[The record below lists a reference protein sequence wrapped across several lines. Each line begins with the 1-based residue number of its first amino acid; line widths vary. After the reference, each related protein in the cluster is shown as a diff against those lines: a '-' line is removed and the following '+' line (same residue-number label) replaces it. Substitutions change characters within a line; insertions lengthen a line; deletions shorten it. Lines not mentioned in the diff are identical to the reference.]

1 RRVIDLLR
9 DKLHHISTT
18 LAESQNRVREL
29 ECVER
34 ESKEEVKVFL
44 ERVKREGEERVAFF
58 EGRMK
63 EMVNELEEL
72 RECRNAKKVLE
83 LRLEDLGMAAKELE
97 DKHASTAATLEN
109 TRAEKVEL
117 QLGNQRLKQNLDE
130 TETKMREELS
140 KSGEE
145 MSTQRKACEDAEE
158 RLTLSYPISPSS
170 QKLLQE
176 RFSAQTLTL
185 RLTKE
190 QYADVQ
196 ERLQG
201 SEGALVKMRDEVEAL
216 RGQMVGRDEE

>member
-9 DKLHHISTT
+9 DKLHHLSTT

-29 ECVER
+29 ESGER

-63 EMVNELEEL
+63 EMVHELEEL

-83 LRLEDLGMAAKELE
+83 LRLEDLGRAVKELE
-97 DKHASTAATLEN
+97 DKHASTTATLED

-130 TETKMREELS
+130 TETKMREELL

-145 MSTQRKACEDAEE
+145 MSAMKKACADAEE
-158 RLTLSYPISPSS
+158 SRRQIET
-170 QKLLQE
+170 QMALLQE

-201 SEGALVKMRDEVEAL
+201 SESAVVKMRDEVEAL